1 MESKIKDLGTATLIT
16 DPQDTDAVV
25 AERDGHIQ
33 RINMKT
39 LATKVSGSV
48 ATDISAAQTAAK
60 SANDAAT
67 AATAATKTL
76 QDSVSGL
83 LAAQGD
89 YAYYAALRQYGAASP
104 TFSKTYGTKAGLLA
118 TLSHFKMGTF
128 KNGELQHEL
137 APGRVDLAT
146 NGDTVAIDGSDGD
159 LLLFVDTTI
168 YRDRFT
174 GSISG
179 TKYNGIGL
187 GLVPHLVGDNAAKEF
202 KPFAITPDY
211 TVNCKLSG
219 DTRSQA
225 HCIYNES
232 IAGAYAAPTALFKQ
246 TFKANG
252 NGYPSQSISSLDS
265 SEQARNKNAN
275 VNSNSPYMGGY
286 YEFFEILW
294 EAMYAELGTLDI
306 ADPKNFGYGCTAT
319 AADASNFADTAIS
332 GISGVKIIQSN
343 GTATYKS
350 INDASMQIGATGT
363 AVPNYDGLCGS
374 THYVFLTCLEA
385 QRILSNITKAGLTNN
400 VGNASAVFTN
410 MGASVVTDGSINI
423 STGAGMTSG
432 VKYIQVRNVPNC
444 QGLADGVLTA
454 VVNIYVKLDI
464 ADGVYLAG
472 GKTALTGGKV
482 IFKLSVPVY
491 RGYSFFKGMF
501 QQTEGAYYRQ
511 NYLTGTDAVNDFYSA
526 DSYKDVPVINNS
538 IVWNGSN
545 SSQAE
550 LKGMLRGLK
559 YRFTT
564 DRSSGWIMNAE
575 YNGSLFGYSSTNA
588 GQHSYECAY
597 VWKDASWGFGGSNGQ
612 ISKGQ
617 SVVNA
622 SVLGCVADRANA
634 GRCVNAN
641 CAASV
646 RYDSF
651 AGAFAVP
658 VISGIV

>member
-588 GQHSYECAY
+588 GQHSYECAC

-622 SVLGCVADRANA
+622 SVLGCVAYSASA
-634 GRCVNAN
+634 GRFVSARD
-641 CAASV
+641 AASS
-646 RYDSF
+646 RADCF

>member
-588 GQHSYECAY
+588 GQHSYECAC

-622 SVLGCVADRANA
+622 SVLGCNANRAHA
-634 GRCVNAN
+634 GRYVSAINA
-641 CAASV
+641 AGS
-646 RYDSF
+646 RGDDF

>member
-597 VWKDASWGFGGSNGQ
+597 VWKDASWGFGGSNGR

-622 SVLGCVADRANA
+622 SVLGCIAFNANA
-634 GRCVNAN
+634 GRYVDASG
-641 CAASV
+641 AASN
-646 RYDSF
+646 RIGNF

>member
-588 GQHSYECAY
+588 GQHSYECAC

-622 SVLGCVADRANA
+622 SVLGCSAFCADA
-634 GRCVNAN
+634 GRFVNARD
-641 CAASV
+641 AASH
-646 RYDSF
+646 RYDYF

>member
-48 ATDISAAQTAAK
+48 ATDISAAQAAAK

-67 AATAATKTL
+67 AATSATKTL

-128 KNGELQHEL
+128 KNGELQHVM

-252 NGYPSQSISSLDS
+252 NGYPSQSVSSLDS

-343 GTATYKS
+343 GTVTYQG
-350 INDASMQIGATGT
+350 IADASMQIGATGA
-363 AVPNYDGLCGS
+363 AVPNYDGLCGN
-374 THYVFLTCLEA
+374 THYVFLTCLET
-385 QRILSNITKAGLTNN
+385 QRILSNITKAGLVNN

-410 MGASVVTDGSINI
+410 MGASVVTDGSINL

-432 VKYIQVRNVPNC
+432 EKYIQVRNVPNC
-444 QGLADGVLTA
+444 QGLGAGVLTA
-454 VVNIYVKLDI
+454 VVNIYIKLDI

-472 GKTALTGGKV
+472 GKTALTGGKA

-511 NYLTGTDAVNDFYSA
+511 NYLSGTDAVNDFYSA

-564 DRSSGWIMNAE
+564 DRSSGWVINAE
-575 YNGSLFGYSSTNA
+575 YNGSLFGYSSLGA
-588 GQHSYECAY
+588 GQHSYECAF

-622 SVLGCVADRANA
+622 SVLGCAAIPANA
-634 GRCVNAN
+634 GRFVYAYR
-641 CAASV
+641 AASY
-646 RYDSF
+646 RFDSF

-658 VISGIV
+658 VISGIG